1 MRLNSPIR
9 AYIVGCLGSLF
20 IAWLA
25 WLHLFTA
32 VNDSLYDQLNR
43 IDFIVDNSFHN
54 VLLHND
60 TMAEDEFGQALSRLL
75 LSLESKNVAGVILVS
90 SQLSIIEK
98 LRELDQKWS
107 SIEHVPVKILTPES
121 MRHFD
126 FGAAVLSPFETRQ
139 RHGIHREFEVKASD
153 SSLIEFYR
161 TAFPSEFKD
170 FRYTDGWI
178 GFNPAVKIERVIN
191 FSFSQALN
199 GGLVD
204 SVMKNKMVVV
214 NLDPSVEQQLYQI
227 DSRDDNGLSW
237 AEMQVLGIET
247 ALNQRGVHRLS
258 SASVAASIVIFFTL
272 TFFLV
277 QLISP
282 ALIALESVFL
292 IVMLTSAA
300 FAFQYLFN
308 LQLPLVEILIIQVL
322 SIPYILS
329 IERMRE
335 EDLLVKTTKA
345 LNTRLNS
352 KVQPTSFYASQTPW
366 QDLHSLINQQL
377 NLHRS
382 IFLEK
387 VGKGHR
393 IQEIDALNCKV
404 DDIQERRRD
413 FERKPYSDAI
423 ETLSPVEMDDYF
435 KNSSDDE
442 REFMLPLMFAGDV
455 LGFWAVTVIPDQH
468 WNKAVFEKHVMSFS
482 KEISE
487 LLFHRKQLLKQKE
500 TDSNIWRRFFTL
512 KFAQAEY
519 EALDISVSH
528 LEKRFDSL
536 QNIFDGMSSAS
547 ALFDM
552 FGQILHTNNRME
564 QIANAMSLPIY
575 KLTAHDLILQLTEL
589 DTHQIKNI
597 LLSTTLKDEWI
608 DIPINTD
615 AFGAE
620 YLLRIRAIR
629 VVQSQDKHSSGM
641 MTQGLLFEFVE
652 ITDVQRIIGIKEE
665 LFGQYF
671 HQMRNNLSTM
681 NLFCRQVQKQ
691 LPDDKQQFILEL
703 QNCLKEATAINQSI
717 EEKLEQ
723 QSVLDHAVPLNAI
736 VEYEKVKKEFSQ
748 AIQQKRLDF
757 NEDVPMILSLVLAER
772 YQLKSL
778 FKLIFKLLID
788 DCVNNNGSVSVTVK
802 DKLTD
807 DKRIIQMCFKNTG
820 YGLPQ
825 EQLDI
830 LLNTKPTQF
839 IESEDTLEQII
850 LLSHQIRRFDL
861 DVDIKSKMGEGYSL
875 TLSLPVFSIQSQK
888 KKL

>member
-9 AYIVGCLGSLF
+9 AFTVGVLGSLF

-25 WLHLFTA
+25 WLNLFAA

-43 IDFIVDNSFHN
+43 IDFNAENSFHS
-54 VLLHND
+54 VILHND
-60 TMAEDEFGQALSRLL
+60 TLAEDHFELSLSRLL
-75 LSLESKNVAGVILVS
+75 VSLQNKDIAGVVLVS
-90 SQLSIIEK
+90 SQISILEK
-98 LRELDQKWS
+98 LSALNQNLSSTQK
-107 SIEHVPVKILTPES
+107 IPVKILTPATV
-121 MRHFD
+121 RHFD
-126 FGAAVLSPFETRQ
+126 FRSAVLAPFETRQ
-139 RHGIHREFEVKASD
+139 RHGIHREFEFKQLD
-153 SSLIEFYR
+153 NSLADFYGA
-161 TAFPSEFKD
+161 AFPSEFQNTR
-170 FRYTDGWI
+170 FTNSWI

-214 NLDPSVEQQLYQI
+214 NLDPSIEQQLYQI
-227 DSRDDNGLSW
+227 NSRDHKGLSW
-237 AEMQVLGIET
+237 AEIQVLAMET
-247 ALNQRGVHRLS
+247 VLNQRGVNQLS
-258 SASVAASIVIFFTL
+258 SLLVAISIVMFFTL

-282 ALIALESVFL
+282 ALIALESVAL
-292 IVMLTSAA
+292 LVGLAGIA
-300 FAFQYLFN
+300 FSFQYLFN
-308 LQLPLVEILIIQVL
+308 LQLPLIEILIVQTL

-352 KVQPTSFYASQTPW
+352 KVQPTSFYASKTPW

-393 IQEIDALNCKV
+393 IQEIDALNCRV

-413 FERKPYSDAI
+413 FERKPYSEAI

-435 KNSSDDE
+435 KNSSEDE

-455 LGFWAVTVIPDQH
+455 LGFWAVTVIPDKH
-468 WNKAVFEKHVMSFS
+468 WNKSIFEKHVLSFS

-487 LLFHRKQLLKQKE
+487 LLFHRKQLMKQEK

-519 EALDISVSH
+519 EALDISVAH

-575 KLTAHDLILQLTEL
+575 QLTAHDLILRVTEL

-691 LPDDKQQFILEL
+691 LPDDKQQFIKEL
-703 QNCLKEATAINQSI
+703 QNCLKEATAINQNI

-723 QSVLDHAVPLNAI
+723 QSVLDHAIPLNAI
-736 VEYEKVKKEFSQ
+736 VEYEKVKKEYSD
-748 AIQQKRLDF
+748 AIRQKRLKF
-757 NEDVPMILSLVLAER
+757 EEDVPMILSLVLAER

-788 DCVNNNGSVSVTVK
+788 DCVNNNGEVSVKVK
-802 DKLTD
+802 DTMYG
-807 DKRIIQMCFKNTG
+807 DKRMIQMYFTNTG

-825 EQLDI
+825 EQLNI
-830 LLNTKPTQF
+830 LLATKPTQF
-839 IESEDTLEQII
+839 VESEDTLEQII
-850 LLSHQIRRFDL
+850 LLSHQVRRFDL
-861 DVDIKSKMGEGYSL
+861 DVSIKSKMGEGYSL
-875 TLSLPVFSIQSQK
+875 TVSLPVFSIQSQK
-888 KKL
+888 NTL

>member
-9 AYIVGCLGSLF
+9 AFLVGCFGSLF

-25 WLHLFTA
+25 WLNLFAA

-43 IDFIVDNSFHN
+43 VDFNVDNAFHS
-54 VLLHND
+54 VILHND
-60 TMAEDEFGQALSRLL
+60 TLAENEFGQSLSQLL
-75 LSLESKNVAGVILVS
+75 LSLDKKEIAGVVLVS
-90 SQLSIIEK
+90 SQISILEK
-98 LRELDQKWS
+98 LKALEQILSQ
-107 SIEHVPVKILTPES
+107 IENIPVSILTPPS

-126 FGAAVLSPFETRQ
+126 FSKSVLLPFETRQ
-139 RHGIHREFEVKASD
+139 RHGIHREFELGELE
-153 SSLIEFYR
+153 SSLVGGYKKVFQSDLEHTSFS
-161 TAFPSEFKD
+161 T
-170 FRYTDGWI
+170 GWI
-178 GFNPAVKIERVIN
+178 GFNPAIKIEHVIN

-227 DSRDDNGLSW
+227 DSRDNQGLSW
-237 AEMQVLGIET
+237 AEIQVLGVET
-247 ALNQRGVHRLS
+247 VLNNRGVSRPS
-258 SASVAASIVIFFTL
+258 SLSVAALIVIFFTL
-272 TFFLV
+272 TFFMV

-292 IVMLTSAA
+292 LVALAGAA
-300 FAFQYLFN
+300 VSFQYLFN
-308 LQLPLVEILIIQVL
+308 VQLPLIEIIIVQTL

-352 KVQPTSFYASQTPW
+352 KVQPTSFYSSKTPW

-387 VGKGHR
+387 VGTGHR
-393 IQEIDALNCKV
+393 IQEIDALNCRV

-413 FERKPYSDAI
+413 FERKPYSEAI
-423 ETLSPVEMDDYF
+423 ETLCPVEMDDYF
-435 KNSSDDE
+435 KNSAESE
-442 REFMLPLMFAGDV
+442 KEFMLPLMFAGDV
-455 LGFWAVTVIPDQH
+455 LGFWAVTVIPDKH
-468 WNKAVFEKHVMSFS
+468 WNQAIFEKHVQSFS

-487 LLFHRKQLLKQKE
+487 LLFHRKQLLKQQKS
-500 TDSNIWRRFFTL
+500 DSNIWRRFFTL

-575 KLTAHDLILQLTEL
+575 QLTAHDLILQLTEL

-691 LPDDKQQFILEL
+691 LPDDKQQFIQEL
-703 QNCLKEATAINQSI
+703 QNCLKEATAINQNI

-723 QSVLDHAVPLNAI
+723 QSILDHAVPLNAI
-736 VEYEKVKKEFSQ
+736 VEYEKVKKEFSET
-748 AIQQKRLDF
+748 IQQKRLQFD
-757 NEDVPMILSLVLAER
+757 EDVPMILSLVLAER

-788 DCVNNNGSVSVTVK
+788 DCVNNNGAVSVKVK
-802 DKLTD
+802 DTMIGE
-807 DKRIIQMCFKNTG
+807 KRVIQMYFKNTG

-825 EQLDI
+825 EQLNS
-830 LLNTKPTQF
+830 LLETKPTQF

-861 DVDIKSKMGEGYSL
+861 EVNIKSKMGEGYDL
-875 TLSLPVFSIQSQK
+875 IVSLPVFSIQSQK
-888 KKL
+888 KRS